1 MKQLQLAECTSIV
14 AKNGLEALEIIST
27 SDYSRKAAPDA
38 VAFDVCLM
46 DIEMP
51 VMDGI
56 TACRRIRALERS
68 EDLSRRVPLIAVTAN
83 ARQEQVYHMLN
94 QGFDDVITKPF
105 RVPTLLRTIEALL
118 AKLADQG

>member
-14 AKNGLEALEIIST
+14 AKNGLAALEIIST